1 MSALIIG
8 DLHLSDKPRD
18 AYRFGIFP
26 WIRKMQNK
34 YKPDATY
41 LLGDLTESKD
51 KHSATLVNKIVEC
64 LWSVHPT
71 IVRGNHDYKANQ
83 KDPFFNFL
91 NFIEGIDFITD
102 AQSIGNVGII
112 PHYRSQAEFDQA
124 VKDCGKVDMYLCHQT
139 FEGAIAE
146 TGRHLTGLSASPI
159 ELMKPRLGV
168 YAGDVHRPQQAGI
181 VTYVGCPYHVRFGD
195 DYEPRCL
202 LVDNQG
208 RQKELKFDAPRKWSL
223 TVNCADS
230 ILNAD
235 YLYSGDQVKLTIELN
250 KEEVADWKQIKQEV
264 LTACK
269 QLELDVYGVKMEVK
283 NSKDKAKPK
292 VRVNASNEDIFRE
305 YCKAVGIGHDVKT
318 VGLEI
323 LKDKESK

>member
-1 MSALIIG
+1 
-8 DLHLSDKPRD
+8 
-18 AYRFGIFP
+18 
-26 WIRKMQNK
+26 
-34 YKPDATY
+34 
-41 LLGDLTESKD
+41 
-51 KHSATLVNKIVEC
+51 
-64 LWSVHPT
+64 
-71 IVRGNHDYKANQ
+71 
-83 KDPFFNFL
+83 
-91 NFIEGIDFITD
+91 
-102 AQSIGNVGII
+102 
-112 PHYRSQAEFDQA
+112 
-124 VKDCGKVDMYLCHQT
+124 
-139 FEGAIAE
+139 
-146 TGRHLTGLSASPI
+146 
-159 ELMKPRLGV
+159 
-168 YAGDVHRPQQAGI
+168 
-181 VTYVGCPYHVRFGD
+181 
-195 DYEPRCL
+195 
-202 LVDNQG
+202 VDNQG